1 LIRRCL
7 GNLRPG
13 LLVRLSNIIIMQ
25 VVFVF
30 AALALII
37 FYPQQEWSVEYD
49 TQAVQERFQGLCKRL
64 SEVLAVDSGASGEA
78 AIVISDDTR
87 RSLDRLF
94 AAQNELSLATIHIAR
109 PEEGIQAVYAYDGSH
124 HQAAPEGSSLAELA
138 NEGALQLALM
148 QPAGTFA
155 PYSFSPENWVYLFR
169 FDIEHDLPAILA
181 ARIDHGLLISDRS
194 KLQYA
199 LVLLFLCST
208 LVSLLIVYL
217 LSLKVKTPLDRL
229 LHGME
234 KTTEGQ
240 LFYTIEADGSGELG
254 RIVESFNKMSRHLW
268 DDQKQIE
275 RYSLLLKD
283 ASVARSEAQAF
294 LATLIDSSPGCIV
307 VASVDGEIVIFNRK
321 ATEVFGYDAS
331 EVMGATCDRLF
342 TRSVQS
348 EDWRRSRD
356 SDQSLS
362 DKSRSDES
370 HSEVVCCRKDGSLFP
385 AYLVASPIR
394 TSTGEVAAHL
404 FILRDI
410 SESKNFQEMM
420 VRLDRYY
427 TRGEM
432 AGDIAHEINNYLA
445 VLSGN
450 IELMPLFMKKGQN
463 DKISRKLE
471 LMKTTVDHIAK
482 FTDGLMDVNQGSPRF
497 AGADVNQLIQNML
510 AFVKPQNRFDGILI
524 DTHLSSDVPLAE
536 IDVGLIQ
543 QVLINLLHNASDA
556 LSETTGERKIEIN
569 SAVIAEGPETRVRI
583 EVIDTGPGVPPDREE
598 ILFKERFT
606 TKRRGHG
613 FGLVTCRKIM
623 ETHHGRID
631 YMRRENTVFLI
642 EFPTVHQPTPAETDS
657 TDRQSMTTPTI

>member
-1 LIRRCL
+1 MIRRYL

-37 FYPQQEWSVEYD
+37 FYPRQELSVEYD
-49 TQAVQERFQGLCKRL
+49 TQAVQERFQGLCKRV
-64 SEVLAVDSGASGEA
+64 SEALAVDSCTSGEA
-78 AIVISDDTR
+78 ATAATGEGTR
-87 RSLDRLF
+87 RSLARLF
-94 AAQNELSLATIHIAR
+94 ATQSELSLATIHIAR
-109 PEEGIQAVYAYDGSH
+109 PESGMRAVYAYDRSRR
-124 HQAAPEGSSLAELA
+124 QTAPEDSPLVELA
-138 NEGALQLALM
+138 NKGALQFALT
-148 QPAGTFA
+148 QPVGTFA
-155 PYSFSPENWVYLFR
+155 PYSFNSENWVYLFR
-169 FDIEHDLPAILA
+169 FDIEHGLPAILA
-181 ARIDHGLLISDRS
+181 ARVEHGLLVSDRS

-240 LFYTIEADGSGELG
+240 LFYTIEADGSDELG

-275 RYSLLLKD
+275 KYGLLLKD

-307 VASVDGEIVIFNRK
+307 AASVDGEIVIFNRK

-342 TRSVQS
+342 TSSVQS
-348 EDWRRSRD
+348 EDWCS
-356 SDQSLS
+356 SPNT
-362 DKSRSDES
+362 DKSGSEES
-370 HSEVVCCRKDGSLFP
+370 HSEVVCCRKDDSLFP

-463 DKISRKLE
+463 DKITRKLE
-471 LMKTTVDHIAK
+471 LMKTTVDRIAK
-482 FTDGLMDVNQGSPRF
+482 FTDGLMDINQGSPRF
-497 AGADVNQLIQNML
+497 AKADINQLIQNML
-510 AFVKPQNRFDGILI
+510 AFAKPQNRFDGIQI
-524 DTHLSSDVPLAE
+524 DTNLSSDLPLAE
-536 IDVGLIQ
+536 IDMGLIQ

-556 LSETTGERKIEIN
+556 LSETTGERRIEIN
-569 SAVIAEGPETRVRI
+569 SYVITEGPEARVRI
-583 EVIDTGPGVPPDREE
+583 EVIDNGPGVLPDRED

-613 FGLVTCRKIM
+613 YGLVTCRKIM
-623 ETHHGRID
+623 ETHQGRVD
-631 YMRRENTVFLI
+631 YVRRENTVFLI
-642 EFPTVHQPTPAETDS
+642 EFPTVHQLTETETDS
-657 TDRQSMTTPTI
+657 ADRQSMTTPTI